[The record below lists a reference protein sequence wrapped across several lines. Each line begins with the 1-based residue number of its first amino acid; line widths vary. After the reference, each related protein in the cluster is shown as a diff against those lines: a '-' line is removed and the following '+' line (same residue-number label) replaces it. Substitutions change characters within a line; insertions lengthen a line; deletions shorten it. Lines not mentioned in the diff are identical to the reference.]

1 MRNEKAKEA
10 DSPQGSNVFVP
21 SPWLKLSQARVYLQ
35 MDNNELRKL
44 VKSGAIRSVVRGK
57 TTYVRTTWLDE
68 YMESLPSGARV
79 PAVLQAC

>member
-1 MRNEKAKEA
+1 MRNEKARTA
-10 DSPQGSNVFVP
+10 DSSQDSTEFVP
-21 SPWLKLSQARVYLQ
+21 SPWLRLSQARVYLQ

-79 PAVLQAC
+79 PAVLQAS